1 MIGSKLVRSLRL
13 HSTYQILASVSSE
26 RPDLIRI
33 EQAVSPNKNNN
44 DKDKDKDNEMMMM
57 MTGGVVIYILLQQ

>member
-13 HSTYQILASVSSE
+13 HSTYQILASISSE
-26 RPDLIRI
+26 RPDLTRI

-44 DKDKDKDNEMMMM
+44 DKDKDNEMMM